1 MFTFPSGGE
10 KKNSNNVMV
19 TGLIIHEI
27 LGIKSKDSVES
38 KSKDLS

>member
-1 MFTFPSGGE
+1 MFIFPSGGE

-27 LGIKSKDSVES
+27 LGIKSKDPVES
-38 KSKDLS
+38 KSNDLS